1 MTNQATSIQVLL
13 IENDRVDAN
22 HLLGLLKQSQSNLTE
37 LNISWVTSLTDGLR
51 ELSARAYD
59 AVLLNLGLP
68 DSDGID
74 TLIRIRKSSQTLPI
88 VVMTGS
94 TDQKMAIEAMQ
105 NGAQD
110 ILVKGRP
117 SAESIVRAIQY
128 AIERCR
134 ADRAVM
140 QLRLLE
146 EREHFIAMLAH
157 KLSIPIV
164 GAQRILAI
172 LIELG
177 TMPDDVRSL
186 LTQISA
192 SNQTLLHTI
201 HNVLDLYRFETGFD
215 TFVQTDVNVGR
226 LVSDSIHE
234 IIAEASA
241 KKIRFIKSF
250 SPEDV
255 LFADPLAMRKVMLNL
270 LSNAVKFT
278 PDGGSVTIK
287 FEKSSGQSVLTVS
300 DTGIGVEP
308 DMVNFIFDKTLD
320 KTRRYQPDGFGIGL
334 DLCKRFVEEQH
345 GNIVCMSKV
354 NEGTTMKITLPHLSK
369 GRGSSS
375 QRVRRFRKKALSE
388 FSNC

>member
-1 MTNQATSIQVLL
+1 MTDQPKSIKVLL

-22 HLLGLLKQSQSNLTE
+22 QLLSLLKQNPSNLTE

-51 ELSARAYD
+51 ELGAHAYD

-74 TLIRIRKSSQTLPI
+74 TLISVRKSSQTLPI

-94 TDQKMAIEAMQ
+94 TDQKMALEAMQ

-117 SAESIVRAIQY
+117 SGESIVRAVRY

-164 GAQRILAI
+164 GAQRILSI

-234 IIAEASA
+234 INAEAA
-241 KKIRFIKSF
+241 VKKIRFIKSF
-250 SPEDV
+250 TPEDV
-255 LFADPLAMRKVMLNL
+255 LYADPLAMRKVMLNL

-308 DMVNFIFDKTLD
+308 DLVNFIFDKTLER
-320 KTRRYQPDGFGIGL
+320 TRRYQPDGFGIGL

-345 GNIVCMSKV
+345 GNIVCMSKP
-354 NEGTTMKITLPHLSK
+354 NEGTTMKITLPHVSK
-369 GRGSSS
+369 NRSGSG
-375 QRVRRFRKKALSE
+375 QRVRRNRKKALSE
-388 FSNC
+388 VSNC